1 MNLSTMFRVGK
12 QMLEGAAITDAA
24 VDAMELLQFVCGID
38 RNYYY
43 MHMDKVNV
51 RVCQVV
57 SRGQKIGT
65 MGNTGEVYPVPSSY
79 SPYSGTHL
87 HFVTQYGYP
96 NGSPFNPMSL
106 Y

>member
-1 MNLSTMFRVGK
+1 
-12 QMLEGAAITDAA
+12 
-24 VDAMELLQFVCGID
+24 
-38 RNYYY
+38 
-43 MHMDKVNV
+43 MHMASVNV
-51 RVCQVV
+51 SVGQVV

-87 HFVTQYGYP
+87 HFATQFGYP
-96 NGSPFNPMSL
+96 NGSAFNPFNL